1 MCGRFALYSSFQSI
15 KEYADI
21 LAELEELDANYNVAP
36 GQNIPVIIKKND
48 GNHLEF
54 CKWGLIPFWAKD
66 PKIGYKMIN
75 TRAETI
81 NAKPSFKYAFQKRRC
96 LIPANGFY
104 EWRKEDKQPFY
115 IHLKDR
121 ELFTFAGIWEN
132 WKSPE
137 GESVQ
142 TCSIITTSA
151 NDSLEKIHN
160 RMPVILTQKS
170 ESIWLANEDPGKLIE
185 LLQPH
190 PQNEISHHEVSKEV
204 NSVRNN
210 FPELI
215 NQNYFAK

>member
-1 MCGRFALYSSFQSI
+1 MCGRFALYSSFAAI

-21 LAELEELDANYNVAP
+21 LIEIEELETNYNVAP
-36 GQNIPVIIKKND
+36 GQNIPVIIKINN

-54 CKWGLIPFWAKD
+54 FKWGLIPFWAKD

-81 NAKPSFKYAFQKRRC
+81 NKKPSFKYAFQKRRC

-104 EWRKEDKQPFY
+104 EWRKKDKLPFY

-137 GESVQ
+137 GEVVQ

-151 NDSLEKIHN
+151 NDTLEKIHN
-160 RMPVILTQKS
+160 RMPVILSQRS
-170 ESIWLANEDPGKLIE
+170 ESIWLENENPNKLIE
-185 LLQPH
+185 LLQPY
-190 PQNEISHHEVSKEV
+190 PQNEISYHKVSNEV
-204 NSVRNN
+204 NTVRNN

-215 NQNYFAK
+215 NKN

>member
-1 MCGRFALYSSFQSI
+1 MCGRFALYSSFAAI

-21 LAELEELDANYNVAP
+21 LNEIEELETNYNVAP
-36 GQNIPVIIKKND
+36 GQNIPLIIKKND

-81 NAKPSFKYAFQKRRC
+81 NEKPSFKYAFQKRRC

-137 GESVQ
+137 GEFVQ
-142 TCSIITTSA
+142 SCSIITTSA
-151 NDSLEKIHN
+151 NDALEKIHN
-160 RMPVILTQKS
+160 RMPAILPQKS
-170 ESIWLANEDPGKLIE
+170 ESIWLENKDPGKLIE
-185 LLQPH
+185 LLQPY
-190 PQNEISHHEVSKEV
+190 PQNKISFHKVSNKV

-210 FPELI
+210 SSELI
-215 NQNYFAK
+215 IQN